1 MLECSYSKEIWRKFT
16 DDLDIH
22 DLPLDINELW
32 LSWRPLW
39 VRQEIRIE
47 WDITVMAVCW
57 KIWNERNNRIFS
69 QKVRNS
75 SILIEVIK
83 NFVTF
88 WLVNFPKKQWK
99 TFVRGRCKGAAGRRA
114 MEQQATSLAATYSGE
129 VVDAEMNQSEAEAI
143 AVQPIQAQTSEGIE
157 IIVLELR
164 WQELK

>member
-75 SILIEVIK
+75 SILIEVIN
-83 NFVTF
+83 NFVNF
-88 WLVNFPKKQWK
+88 WLVNLPKKQLK
-99 TFVRGRCKGAAGRRA
+99 TVIRGRRKGAAGRRT
-114 MEQQATSLAATYSGE
+114 MLQQATSLAATDSGE
-129 VVDAEMNQSEAEAI
+129 VVDAEMNHSGAEAI
-143 AVQPIQAQTSEGIE
+143 AVQPIQVQASEGIE
-157 IIVLELR
+157 VIVLE
-164 WQELK
+164 